1 MNDGKT
7 YSFFSWAATAR
18 QDAQSGSPKPW
29 VPPDF
34 IIKADDDSFV
44 MLAELEAHLRVELH
58 GGPLPRHYNKSPVLI
73 APPASS
79 NQSTVYHAPNDDPLI
94 YWGYT
99 VKNRFMGGE
108 LYALSH
114 SLVDWISKDPG
125 AKEHVTGAEDQV
137 TARWVR
143 WHPRADD
150 VRWVRERCWIYD
162 HPKAGTVYSRGFLFP
177 SEAKRV
183 QTGIISDIQRWYKS
197 YKSYKS
203 PLSPGRSS
211 SDVVPEDF
219 VPVFGPHGETPS
231 SWVLSSVSTFQVRYS
246 PPVPGLSSDH
256 SIEALVEGSDMS
268 RLTKWNATAA
278 DEAWQNREGRIRRYE
293 GKRVEAATALLE
305 GEDYTEGELAQGAAE
320 ASPHFAELAATWDR

>member
-1 MNDGKT
+1 M
-7 YSFFSWAATAR
+7 
-18 QDAQSGSPKPW
+18 
-29 VPPDF
+29 
-34 IIKADDDSFV
+34 
-44 MLAELEAHLRVELH
+44 
-58 GGPLPRHYNKSPVLI
+58 
-73 APPASS
+73 
-79 NQSTVYHAPNDDPLI
+79 
-94 YWGYT
+94 
-99 VKNRFMGGE
+99 
-108 LYALSH
+108 
-114 SLVDWISKDPG
+114 
-125 AKEHVTGAEDQV
+125 
-137 TARWVR
+137 
-143 WHPRADD
+143 
-150 VRWVRERCWIYD
+150 
-162 HPKAGTVYSRGFLFP
+162 
-177 SEAKRV
+177 
-183 QTGIISDIQRWYKS
+183 QTGIISDIQRW

-268 RLTKWNATAA
+268 RLTKCKPALLNVPFADINQFPAGNATAA

-293 GKRVEAATALLE
+293 GKRVGGTTVVHSIKKHLWFLEAATALLE